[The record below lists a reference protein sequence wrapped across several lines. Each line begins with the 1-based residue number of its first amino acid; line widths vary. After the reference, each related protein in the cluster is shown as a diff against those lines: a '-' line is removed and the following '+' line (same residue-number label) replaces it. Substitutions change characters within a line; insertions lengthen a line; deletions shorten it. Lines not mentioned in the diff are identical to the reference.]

1 VVDVVLVGE
10 LRKVDLGRLVAALQV
25 AHVDRQLAG
34 LAAHGADRRDE
45 RLALAVGLLL
55 RVVVVEA
62 RRLRRLARLG
72 GRRRA
77 LGGGG
82 RRREVVVERR
92 GPARAVAELVV
103 DALLPLLLE
112 HGVRLLDEAAV
123 RRHLH
128 LGGR

>member
-45 RLALAVGLLL
+45 RLALTVGLLL
-55 RVVVVEA
+55 GVIVVEA
-62 RRLRRLARLG
+62 RRLRRFARLG
-72 GRRRA
+72 GRRA

-82 RRREVVVERR
+82 RRRKVVVERR

>member
-72 GRRRA
+72 GRRA

-82 RRREVVVERR
+82 RRRKVVVERR
-92 GPARAVAELVV
+92 GPARAVTELVV